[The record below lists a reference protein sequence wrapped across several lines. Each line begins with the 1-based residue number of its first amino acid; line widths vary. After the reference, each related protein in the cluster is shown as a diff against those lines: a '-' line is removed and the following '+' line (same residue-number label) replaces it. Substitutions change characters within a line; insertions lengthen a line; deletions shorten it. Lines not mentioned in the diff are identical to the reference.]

1 MANLVSIIIPAYN
14 EEKRI
19 GPTLNRILEFA
30 RSQPYSIEV
39 VVVDDGS
46 TDTTAEVVGN
56 LASEYCD
63 AGLGLRVL
71 TNRPNRGKGYSV
83 KRGINDAR
91 GCVALFTDA
100 DLSSP
105 IAEAPKLIEPILNG
119 DVDVAFGSRAID
131 RSLVG
136 VRQPWIRD
144 FSGRVFNVLMK
155 TITGLP
161 FKDTQCGFKAFR
173 REAALPVLRLQR
185 VERFGFDPEILYI
198 ARKHGLRLREVPV
211 AWNDSQGTRLSL
223 FRDSIDMFL
232 DLFRIRLN
240 DLRGRYTT
248 GSGGGETAE
257 HETV

>member
-14 EEKRI
+14 EENRI

-46 TDTTAEVVGN
+46 TDTTAEVVGH
-56 LASEYCD
+56 LAAEYRD

-83 KRGINDAR
+83 NRGINDAR

-105 IAEAPKLIEPILNG
+105 IAEAPKLIEPILKG

-144 FSGRVFNVLMK
+144 FSGRVFNVLMR

-173 REAALPVLRLQR
+173 REAALPVFRLQR
-185 VERFGFDPEILYI
+185 VERFGFDPELLYI

-223 FRDSIDMFL
+223 LRDSIDMFL

-248 GSGGGETAE
+248 VSARGETAE